1 MPLIFFI
8 VWKNEKNLSNKVKYE
23 MLTRLWRDRYDSTGK
38 SHFYSQP
45 FNIMYMKTLGRR
57 DLEVE
62 SWNAN
67 GHKSLKVRKWLPY
80 VHIQHIQNRFLKSVG
95 SIM

>member
-1 MPLIFFI
+1 
-8 VWKNEKNLSNKVKYE
+8 
-23 MLTRLWRDRYDSTGK
+23 
-38 SHFYSQP
+38 
-45 FNIMYMKTLGRR
+45 MYMKTLGRR